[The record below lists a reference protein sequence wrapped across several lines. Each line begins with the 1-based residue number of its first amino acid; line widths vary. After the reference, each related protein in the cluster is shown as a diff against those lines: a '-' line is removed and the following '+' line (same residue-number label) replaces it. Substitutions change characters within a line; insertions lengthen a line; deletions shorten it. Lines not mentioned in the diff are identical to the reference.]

1 MHTDAMNTPLAK
13 DKTRVTVPVTP
24 EVHEAF
30 KRIADVMGVSVGRA
44 MGDWLQD
51 TLDAAQFMGQTVAK
65 AREAPKVVAQELHAY
80 ALGLG
85 DMTKDL
91 LDDLREKSRQ
101 GPGGGPRSAGGS
113 ARPLAAPDT
122 PPSNTGVNRP
132 RAGSKRPKK

>member
-1 MHTDAMNTPLAK
+1 MNTPLAK
-13 DKTRVTVPVTP
+13 DRTRVTVPVSP

-44 MGDWLQD
+44 MGDWLED

-85 DMTKDL
+85 DMTRDL
-91 LDDLREKSRQ
+91 LVEMREKSKSGQ

-132 RAGSKRPKK
+132 RAASKRPKK